1 MPPEESS
8 RRRLGPA
15 LLTAATVF
23 VIIWGV
29 QNLAGI
35 LNPLLLALV
44 ITIAMLPVPRW
55 LINRG
60 LPSWL
65 ALILTILMVVVVIVG
80 LAWLV
85 LVSVSSLNLD
95 FSQLNPFQSGD
106 VPVPGDVQT
115 VAAEV
120 ADTIVRQVNIT
131 RFAGLFSGL
140 IVAVGA
146 AVAQLGLTFFVFFFM
161 LYTAL
166 SIPNVSKLGI
176 NADSKAV
183 HDVLQLTDGVRRYI
197 IVTTGLNFMVGSA
210 NAILLWIMG
219 IPFAL
224 LWGLLAWFLGYIP
237 AVGFW
242 LALIPPVLIGY
253 SLYGLQT
260 ALIIFAGYVLINGS
274 VSNIVQPRVMG
285 ASLRISPLIVFI
297 SVFVWASL
305 LGSIG
310 AILAIPLTLLII
322 AILGAF
328 DQTAWV
334 ASLMRY
340 VPGAEEQPEEAVGKL
355 RQVWANFRGTRPSE

>member
-1 MPPEESS
+1 
-8 RRRLGPA
+8 
-15 LLTAATVF
+15 
-23 VIIWGV
+23 
-29 QNLAGI
+29 
-35 LNPLLLALV
+35 
-44 ITIAMLPVPRW
+44 
-55 LINRG
+55 
-60 LPSWL
+60 
-65 ALILTILMVVVVIVG
+65 
-80 LAWLV
+80 
-85 LVSVSSLNLD
+85 
-95 FSQLNPFQSGD
+95 
-106 VPVPGDVQT
+106 VQT

-120 ADTIVRQVNIT
+120 ADSIVRQVNIT

-140 IVAVGA
+140 IVAVGS

-183 HDVLQLTDGVRRYI
+183 HDVLELTDGVRRYI
-197 IVTTGLNFMVGSA
+197 VVTTGLNLMVGTA

-242 LALIPPVLIGY
+242 LALIPPVLIAY
-253 SLYGLQT
+253 SQYGLRS
-260 ALIIFAGYVLINGS
+260 AAIIFAGYVLINGS

-297 SVFVWASL
+297 SVFIWASL

-322 AILGAF
+322 ALLGAF

-340 VPGAEEQPEEAVGKL
+340 VPGSEEQPDEAVGKL
-355 RQVWANFRGTRPSE
+355 RQVWANFRGTLPGG